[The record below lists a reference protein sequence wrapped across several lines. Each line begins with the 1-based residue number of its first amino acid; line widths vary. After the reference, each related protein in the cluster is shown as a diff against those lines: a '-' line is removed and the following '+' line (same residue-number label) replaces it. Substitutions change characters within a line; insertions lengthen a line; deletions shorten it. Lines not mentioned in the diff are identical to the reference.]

1 MPCHHPPLFVVRQPN
16 NTQSAYHSLHR
27 WLSCASTQHE
37 PPDCCRHDKAALA
50 IGGGFVCL
58 CLPRGPSILH
68 KYPCAHQ
75 SASSPIKFTMTAN
88 HWRCCS
94 IDPSTFQSNPPQ
106 LHCDHALRPASPVA
120 TVRLDRTAHRAASN
134 HQTKTN
140 KRRRGPRGSASLV
153 VSFVGPA
160 SRRRESRKPSI

>member
-1 MPCHHPPLFVVRQPN
+1 MPPTTLRSSAQHAISLPFHCTGGCHARAHSMNRPTAAMTKLRSPL
-16 NTQSAYHSLHR
+16 
-27 WLSCASTQHE
+27 
-37 PPDCCRHDKAALA
+37 AALS
-50 IGGGFVCL
+50 V

-88 HWRCCS
+88 HRRRCS
-94 IDPSTFQSNPPQ
+94 INPSTIQSDSLQ
-106 LHCDHALRPASPVA
+106 LHSDHALRPANPVA

-134 HQTKTN
+134 HQSKTN

-153 VSFVGPA
+153 VSFRPRLQRGPCQEGP
-160 SRRRESRKPSI
+160 RLR